1 MRSVHSVVNISMPNV
16 FFLFGNDEFGISRRL
31 KEFAADF
38 PDPTSADMNTARLDA
53 RTMTENDL
61 NTAVN
66 AMPFLAPRR
75 LVLLADPSN
84 KYSKPTGRKKFE
96 EFIEKVPDTARLV
109 IYEGIEPKEVEKH
122 WLVKWIAKNNKLV
135 KTQSF
140 MLPRPWEMT
149 GWIANEV
156 KSQGGS
162 IEPAAAAKL
171 AEMVG
176 VNTRQAEQEIAK
188 LLAYVNWERQVRIED
203 VEAVSIVTAEESIF
217 DFVDALSVGDS
228 QSAQRLLHRLLENED
243 AFSLWGMVIRQFRLL
258 LLAREVLDANGGKE
272 EVARALG
279 VHPFVAEKTAGQ
291 ARSFTL
297 PVLEKIY
304 HRLLEIDEGAKTGQ
318 VTMDLALDTLVVEL
332 THS

>member
-1 MRSVHSVVNISMPNV
+1 MPNV
-16 FFLFGNDEFGISRRL
+16 YFLFGNDEFAMARRL

-75 LVLLADPSN
+75 LVMLADPSSKYN
-84 KYSKPTGRKKFE
+84 KPAERKKFE
-96 EFIEKVPDTARLV
+96 EFMEKVPDTARLV

-122 WLVKWIAKNNKLV
+122 WLVKWAAKNNKLV
-135 KTQSF
+135 KTQAF

-149 GWIANEV
+149 GWIVSET
-156 KSQGGS
+156 KSQGGG

-176 VNTRQAEQEIAK
+176 VNTRQAGQEIAK
-188 LLAYVNWERQVRIED
+188 LLAYVNWERQVRVQD

-217 DFVDALSVGDS
+217 DFVDALANADGK
-228 QSAQRLLHRLLENED
+228 SAQHLLHRLLENDD

-258 LLAREVLDANGGKE
+258 LLAREVLDSRGGKD
-272 EVARALG
+272 EVARVLG
-279 VHPFVAEKTAGQ
+279 VHPFVAEKTTGQ

-318 VTMDLALDTLVVEL
+318 VALDLALDTLVVEL
-332 THS
+332 TH